1 MDQTP
6 PAVENRGHPGGQDG
20 VVPTSERAV
29 AAGGTTS
36 TVTKQT
42 VLIDQLINWMM
53 ANPGKPMTLAATTLG
68 LSAAWL
74 RMVASSDAF
83 RARLSEKQEGFDTAL
98 MIPKLSEKLR
108 ATADL
113 AVERLHTALE
123 TSGDPQF
130 ILDSTEMLLKT
141 QGAAVGIHAPQPQAT
156 FNVDNLTMVIAQQR
170 AALLASP
177 IKQLEAAP
185 VAGD

>member
-1 MDQTP
+1 MNETP

-20 VVPTSERAV
+20 VVPTSLRATEAV
-29 AAGGTTS
+29 TS

-113 AVERLHTALE
+113 AVEKLNHQLE
-123 TSGDPQF
+123 ISGDPQF

-141 QGAAVGIHAPQPQAT
+141 QGAAVGIKAPDPQQT
-156 FNVDNLTMVIAQQR
+156 FNVDNLTLVIAQQR
-170 AALLASP
+170 SALLAAP
-177 IKQLEAAP
+177 QMKQIEAAP
-185 VAGD
+185 AAGD